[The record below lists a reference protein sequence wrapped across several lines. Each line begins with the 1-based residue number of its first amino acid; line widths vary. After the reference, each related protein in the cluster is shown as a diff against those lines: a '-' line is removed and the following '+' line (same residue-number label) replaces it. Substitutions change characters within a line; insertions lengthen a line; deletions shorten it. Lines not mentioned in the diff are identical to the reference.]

1 MNGSN
6 VNFSLVLNND
16 KGSLEKIVLEPW
28 AEEIILKAG
37 DQALIQAR
45 GPVEQPVIELEYREK
60 VLIVYG
66 WTGSKLEISINGERY
81 KTASGTI
88 GAL

>member
-37 DQALIQAR
+37 
-45 GPVEQPVIELEYREK
+45 G
-60 VLIVYG
+60 
-66 WTGSKLEISINGERY
+66 
-81 KTASGTI
+81 SGTHS
-88 GAL
+88 GSRTSGTTGHRA